1 MRPGTLK
8 LRGDTRRPEAGVFP
22 DLDSKGYTVVKGAIP
37 AERAAEYVQRMYG
50 WLESFNLGFKGN
62 DPSTWH
68 IDRVPYFN
76 RGGIYTRNGA
86 GHEQFAWDIRG
97 EPGVINAFAKIWGT
111 DELLVSF
118 GESCYGTMLIADA
131 VNISLPYPKE
141 EMEGQRGKPWPH
153 VDQSPNKRFKNCI
166 QGIANLEKNGPDDGG
181 LMVLSG
187 SLPLFE
193 EYFKAKE
200 ASGDAPEWSWRD
212 AAWYSDDDL
221 QWFYDR
227 GCKWVKVEA
236 DPGDLILWDSRTIHY
251 GANAQGS
258 RPRVAAYVCYKPA
271 ADIHPDMKAA
281 KLHAME
287 HHISTSHDPL
297 LFRMT
302 GSQIEKKIAEDERP
316 GPIVKPVLTQRMK
329 RLAGLVD
336 Y

>member
-1 MRPGTLK
+1 M
-8 LRGDTRRPEAGVFP
+8 
-22 DLDSKGYTVVKGAIP
+22 
-37 AERAAEYVQRMYG
+37 
-50 WLESFNLGFKGN
+50 
-62 DPSTWH
+62 
-68 IDRVPYFN
+68 
-76 RGGIYTRNGA
+76 
-86 GHEQFAWDIRG
+86 
-97 EPGVINAFAKIWGT
+97 
-111 DELLVSF
+111 
-118 GESCYGTMLIADA
+118 
-131 VNISLPYPKE
+131 
-141 EMEGQRGKPWPH
+141 
-153 VDQSPNKRFKNCI
+153 SPLTH
-166 QGIANLEKNGPDDGG
+166 QEKNGPDDGG

-258 RPRVAAYVCYKPA
+258 RPRVAACESFGIDDVMRAHMSDVCYKPA

-316 GPIVKPVLTQRMK
+316 GPIVKPVLTHRMK